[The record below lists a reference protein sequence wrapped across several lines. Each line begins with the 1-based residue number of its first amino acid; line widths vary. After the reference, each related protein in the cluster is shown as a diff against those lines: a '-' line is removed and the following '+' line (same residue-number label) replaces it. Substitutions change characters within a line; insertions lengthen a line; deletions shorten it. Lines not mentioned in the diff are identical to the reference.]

1 MLKVLKIIRVS
12 IFLDLSIRTTTDES
26 STLHKKNADLPLLST
41 MIDLFL
47 AGTETT
53 SSTLLWGIYFMVDR
67 PEIQDRV
74 QKELNGVM
82 GDRLLAR

>member
-1 MLKVLKIIRVS
+1 M
-12 IFLDLSIRTTTDES
+12 
-26 STLHKKNADLPLLST
+26 KNADLPLLST